1 MQTEG
6 ALLRL
11 PPPHLLARPSPPR
24 AELGAEGTGAD
35 PQGHYSTT
43 TPVPAISSSS
53 QGQDLWGP
61 SHHPL
66 QEGRAPPLRPEVQDD
81 WGGVLVACP
90 LNLSEFSLLLR
101 LILSTNTKNNQTV
114 PGRHTWS
121 LCGLRTAGH
130 ARPRRNSPGRVPAR
144 LPKGAGERTGRGGAS
159 RCAGSSRIGRL

>member
-24 AELGAEGTGAD
+24 GELGAEGTGAD

-66 QEGRAPPLRPEVQDD
+66 QEGRAPPLTC
-81 WGGVLVACP
+81 GGCVAP
-90 LNLSEFSLLLR
+90 RDSAGYGAMEEGLTSRGGRNLR
-101 LILSTNTKNNQTV
+101 LKN
-114 PGRHTWS
+114 
-121 LCGLRTAGH
+121 
-130 ARPRRNSPGRVPAR
+130 
-144 LPKGAGERTGRGGAS
+144 
-159 RCAGSSRIGRL
+159 

>member
-66 QEGRAPPLRPEVQDD
+66 QEGRAPPHGTS
-81 WGGVLVACP
+81 W
-90 LNLSEFSLLLR
+90 LLR
-101 LILSTNTKNNQTV
+101 TKGGEGEKLPVGAALLFQRLQHCPPPLL
-114 PGRHTWS
+114 PGE
-121 LCGLRTAGH
+121 LGLRQEERQLRQMGAG
-130 ARPRRNSPGRVPAR
+130 G
-144 LPKGAGERTGRGGAS
+144 GERTWGRREGLQPVVLS
-159 RCAGSSRIGRL
+159 SSNAGYSTAA